1 MIETIEF
8 VLNCISNTA
17 SYLRLWALSLAH
29 SELADV
35 FLTQILASPQV
46 GWPMLGSDA
55 SAGVIAIVSFLFG
68 FAFMMATVSILI
80 CMDFVEC
87 LLHTQ
92 RLHWVEFMSK
102 FYGGGGYPYQP
113 FSFREVFKA

>member
-1 MIETIEF
+1 
-8 VLNCISNTA
+8 
-17 SYLRLWALSLAH
+17 
-29 SELADV
+29 
-35 FLTQILASPQV
+35 
-46 GWPMLGSDA
+46 MLGSGA

-102 FYGGGGYPYQP
+102 FYKGDGLK
-113 FSFREVFKA
+113 FSPVSIKQVIEVK